1 MIELKEGKKYRYIGK
16 NILILNTATAVA
28 IGTCN
33 NTGEIQE
40 IIKGNKVDENGNYT
54 FENFGE
60 HKCTSLWLELHANN
74 VIEILSIG
82 ESLSINI
89 YENVYNNEESFTFD
103 NSTHLT
109 TELFDKYI
117 LNNLVELN

>member
-16 NILILNTATAVA
+16 NILILNTAMAVA

-33 NTGEIQE
+33 NTREIPE
-40 IIKGNKVDENGNYT
+40 IIKGNKVDENGNCT

-60 HKCTSLWLELHANN
+60 HKCTSLFFELHSNN
-74 VIEILSIG
+74 IIELLSIG

-89 YENVYNNEESFTFD
+89 YENIYNNEESFTFD
-103 NSTHLT
+103 NYTHLT
-109 TELFDKYI
+109 TELFEEYI
-117 LNNLVELN
+117 LNNLVEFN

>member
-16 NILILNTATAVA
+16 NIPILNTAIAA
-28 IGTCN
+28 ALCTCN
-33 NTGEIQE
+33 NTREIQE

-60 HKCTSLWLELHANN
+60 RKCISLYFELHTNN
-74 VIEILSIG
+74 IIELLSTG
-82 ESLSINI
+82 ESLSVNI
-89 YENVYNNEESFTFD
+89 YENIYNNKESFTFD
-103 NSTHLT
+103 NYIHFT
-109 TELFDKYI
+109 TELFDEYI

>member
-16 NILILNTATAVA
+16 NIPILNTAMAVA

-60 HKCTSLWLELHANN
+60 HKCTSLWLELHTNN

>member
-16 NILILNTATAVA
+16 NILILNTAMAVA

-33 NTGEIQE
+33 NTREIPE
-40 IIKGNKVDENGNYT
+40 IIKGNKVDENGNCT

-60 HKCTSLWLELHANN
+60 HKCTSLFFELHSNN
-74 VIEILSIG
+74 IIELLSIG

-89 YENVYNNEESFTFD
+89 YENIYNNEESFTFD
-103 NSTHLT
+103 NYTHLT
-109 TELFDKYI
+109 TDLFEEYI
-117 LNNLVELN
+117 LNNLVEFN